1 MKIVTIVWILL
12 AVLCGG
18 YGILIRA
25 IGSGTGF
32 FLVWIALA
40 VIFVGCSAA
49 AQAGLWG
56 IMPQF
61 LRRVTLVLLCLILVL
76 FTGIGGCIGSKMNT
90 EGKPGL
96 DYIIVLGAQIYERGP
111 SAVLR
116 FRLDKAVEYLNENPR
131 TKCIVSGGK
140 GSNEPCSEAEGM
152 EKYLIRQGIPE
163 ERILKEKKSTTTA
176 ENIQYSK
183 KFIKSKESVGIV
195 TNNFH
200 MFRALQIAKR
210 QGLEDPSGIAAE
222 STALY
227 LPNNVLREILAEIKY
242 LIF

>member
-140 GSNEPCSEAEGM
+140 GSNEPVP
-152 EKYLIRQGIPE
+152 RQKEWKISDPAGNPG
-163 ERILKEKKSTTTA
+163 RTDLKEEKSKRQLKIS
-176 ENIQYSK
+176 NNSK
-183 KFIKSKESVGIV
+183 KFIKSKESSW
-195 TNNFH
+195 H
-200 MFRALQIAKR
+200 RH
-210 QGLEDPSGIAAE
+210 E
-222 STALY
+222 
-227 LPNNVLREILAEIKY
+227 
-242 LIF
+242 

>member
-1 MKIVTIVWILL
+1 MKIVTIFWILL

-76 FTGIGGCIGSKMNT
+76 FTGIGGCIESKMNT

-116 FRLDKAVEYLNENPR
+116 FRLDKAVEYLNENPQ

-140 GSNEPCSEAEGM
+140 GSNEPCSESLTATPTVFNGKGCKRN
-152 EKYLIRQGIPE
+152 EKISDPAGDPGRTDF
-163 ERILKEKKSTTTA
+163 ERGE
-176 ENIQYSK
+176 
-183 KFIKSKESVGIV
+183 VDDDG
-195 TNNFH
+195 
-200 MFRALQIAKR
+200 
-210 QGLEDPSGIAAE
+210 
-222 STALY
+222 
-227 LPNNVLREILAEIKY
+227 
-242 LIF
+242 

>member
-1 MKIVTIVWILL
+1 MKIVTIFWILL

-18 YGILIRA
+18 YGLLIRA

-56 IMPQF
+56 NNATVSAESDIGIVMSDIG
-61 LRRVTLVLLCLILVL
+61 T

-116 FRLDKAVEYLNENPR
+116 FRLDKAVEYLNENPQ

-140 GSNEPCSEAEGM
+140 
-152 EKYLIRQGIPE
+152 RQ
-163 ERILKEKKSTTTA
+163 
-176 ENIQYSK
+176 Q
-183 KFIKSKESVGIV
+183 
-195 TNNFH
+195 
-200 MFRALQIAKR
+200 
-210 QGLEDPSGIAAE
+210 
-222 STALY
+222 
-227 LPNNVLREILAEIKY
+227 
-242 LIF
+242 

>member
-1 MKIVTIVWILL
+1 MKIVTIFWILL

-61 LRRVTLVLLCLILVL
+61 LRRVTLVLLGLILVL

-90 EGKPGL
+90 EGKRTTCKTLQSKRICLQRRQSGS
-96 DYIIVLGAQIYERGP
+96 IHR
-111 SAVLR
+111 
-116 FRLDKAVEYLNENPR
+116 RL
-131 TKCIVSGGK
+131 
-140 GSNEPCSEAEGM
+140 
-152 EKYLIRQGIPE
+152 
-163 ERILKEKKSTTTA
+163 
-176 ENIQYSK
+176 
-183 KFIKSKESVGIV
+183 
-195 TNNFH
+195 
-200 MFRALQIAKR
+200 
-210 QGLEDPSGIAAE
+210 
-222 STALY
+222 
-227 LPNNVLREILAEIKY
+227 
-242 LIF
+242 LIFRSGHPPT

>member
-1 MKIVTIVWILL
+1 MDS
-12 AVLCGG
+12 AGGSCGG
-18 YGILIRA
+18 YGLLIRA

-116 FRLDKAVEYLNENPR
+116 FRLDKAVEYLNEIHRP
-131 TKCIVSGGK
+131 
-140 GSNEPCSEAEGM
+140 
-152 EKYLIRQGIPE
+152 
-163 ERILKEKKSTTTA
+163 
-176 ENIQYSK
+176 
-183 KFIKSKESVGIV
+183 
-195 TNNFH
+195 
-200 MFRALQIAKR
+200 
-210 QGLEDPSGIAAE
+210 
-222 STALY
+222 
-227 LPNNVLREILAEIKY
+227 NVLYQVEKAAMNLVPRQKE
-242 LIF
+242 

>member
-163 ERILKEKKSTTTA
+163 ERILKEEKSKTTA
-176 ENIQYSK
+176 ENIKYSK

-200 MFRALQIAKR
+200 MFRALQIAKS
-210 QGLEDPSGIAAE
+210 QGLEDRQELLQNRQHCIC
-222 STALY
+222 
-227 LPNNVLREILAEIKY
+227 RIMC
-242 LIF
+242 